1 MIKNIEVKT
10 VEDVNALNILTQ
22 KAKEGSNTDGL
33 LVKFYADWC
42 GHCQTMKED
51 WEKLTKELTHN
62 YECKNPN
69 ATLTIV
75 NIQVQSMD
83 NNDEIMNNLKNI
95 PKDINA
101 VPVIMFVSKG
111 KRGYEYNEKREYPE
125 MLNWVISN
133 NNFPIHKKSS
143 SSNDDSKLK
152 TRSSK
157 TASRTASKTTR
168 RSSTIKKIIKN
179 ARPRFKHYHRDT
191 LRQMHKEL
199 RKHNNKVRNVT
210 NRTKTPGNL
219 NNIPAYLR

>member
-22 KAKEGSNTDGL
+22 KAKEGPSTDGL

-42 GHCQTMKED
+42 GHCKIMKGH
-51 WEKLTKELTHN
+51 WEKLTNELTNN

-83 NNDEIMNNLKNI
+83 NNDEIMSNLKNI
-95 PKDINA
+95 PKDING
-101 VPVIMFVSKG
+101 VPVIIFVSNG
-111 KRGYEYNEKREYPE
+111 KRGDEYNGKREYPE
-125 MLNWVISN
+125 MMNWVISN

-143 SSNDDSKLK
+143 SSKVESKTK
-152 TRSSK
+152 TRSK
-157 TASRTASKTTR
+157 TSSRTTK

-179 ARPRFKHYHRDT
+179 ARPQFKHFHRET

-199 RKHNNKVRNVT
+199 RKHNNKVRSVT
-210 NRTKTPGNL
+210 NRTNTPANF